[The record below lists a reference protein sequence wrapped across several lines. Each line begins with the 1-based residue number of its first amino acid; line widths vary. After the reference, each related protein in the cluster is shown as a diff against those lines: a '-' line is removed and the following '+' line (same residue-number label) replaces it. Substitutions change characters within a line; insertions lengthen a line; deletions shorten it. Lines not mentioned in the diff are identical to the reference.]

1 MATLTPKT
9 ILLVSTLEDSRN
21 ELRTNIESHGA
32 RVVTARDGPEALEIA
47 KQHRPDL
54 VLLDVSTRIHHDL
67 LSATDIR
74 TDPELRH
81 IPIVCVL
88 ADHETDGKT
97 PIALACD
104 HVVRKSDLLQNV
116 PGLIKKL
123 TFLAD

>member
-9 ILLVSTLEDSRN
+9 ILLVSTLQESLN

-32 RVVTARDGPEALEIA
+32 RVVTARDGPEALETA
-47 KQHRPDL
+47 KQHTPDL
-54 VLLDVSTRIHHDL
+54 VLLDVSTHIHHDL

-88 ADHETDGKT
+88 ADDETNSKT
-97 PIALACD
+97 PI
-104 HVVRKSDLLQNV
+104 
-116 PGLIKKL
+116 
-123 TFLAD
+123 

>member
-9 ILLVSTLEDSRN
+9 ILLVSTLQDSLN
-21 ELRTNIESHGA
+21 ELRTDIESHGA

-47 KQHRPDL
+47 KQHIPDL
-54 VLLDVSTRIHHDL
+54 VLLDVSAHIHHDL

-88 ADHETDGKT
+88 ADHETERNT

-104 HVVRKSDLLQNV
+104 HVVKKSDLLQNV
-116 PGLIKKL
+116 PGLIKEL
-123 TFLAD
+123 TFLPD